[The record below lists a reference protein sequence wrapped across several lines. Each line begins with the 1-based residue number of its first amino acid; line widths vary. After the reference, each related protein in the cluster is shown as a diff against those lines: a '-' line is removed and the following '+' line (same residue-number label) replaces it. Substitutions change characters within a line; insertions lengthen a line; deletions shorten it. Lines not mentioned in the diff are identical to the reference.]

1 MLYFTE
7 EILVKQRQEIISDI
21 EKKRNIINMLIS
33 QASESKQKEDQLN
46 LEIACKFYL
55 NYFIL
60 LKLLLLLLNIIKY
73 NFQLKKQ
80 NYKLLISEQNDYN
93 C

>member
-7 EILVKQRQEIISDI
+7 EILVKQRQEIISDV
-21 EKKRNIINMLIS
+21 EKKRNIINMLVS

-60 LKLLLLLLNIIKY
+60 LKLLLLLLNRIKY

-80 NYKLLISEQNDYN
+80 NYKFLILKQNDYN

>member
-1 MLYFTE
+1 MLYLTE

-21 EKKRNIINMLIS
+21 EKKRNIINMLVG

-80 NYKLLISEQNDYN
+80 NYKLLILKQNDYN

>member
-21 EKKRNIINMLIS
+21 EKKRNIINMLVS

-46 LEIACKFYL
+46 IEIACKFYL

-60 LKLLLLLLNIIKY
+60 LKLLLLLLNRIKY

-80 NYKLLISEQNDYN
+80 NYKLLILKQNDYN

>member
-46 LEIACKFYL
+46 LEIACKFYS

>member
-1 MLYFTE
+1 MLYLTE

-21 EKKRNIINMLIS
+21 EKKRNIINMLVG

-60 LKLLLLLLNIIKY
+60 LKLLLLLLNITKY

-80 NYKLLISEQNDYN
+80 NYKLLILKQNDYN